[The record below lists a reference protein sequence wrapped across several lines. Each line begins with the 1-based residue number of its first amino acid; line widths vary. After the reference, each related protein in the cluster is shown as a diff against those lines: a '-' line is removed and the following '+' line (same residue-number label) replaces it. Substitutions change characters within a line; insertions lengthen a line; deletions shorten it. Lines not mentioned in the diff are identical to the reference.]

1 MHITG
6 VLIIIHNDVN
16 MKLEEEEYSE
26 SNKGLN
32 LKTIIWIQDMTFQ
45 VSGLDKREKKIDLI
59 GNVNLQ
65 DEQ

>member
-32 LKTIIWIQDMTFQ
+32 LKTIIWIQDMPFR